1 VSPTQK
7 ERARKDKPGRPRSE
21 AARQAILE
29 AALGLVQAEGY
40 AKVSVEGIAT
50 RAGVGK
56 QTIYR
61 WWPGKAQVILEALS
75 TSAASDVEVPDT
87 GSLREDL
94 EVWLR
99 STFRAGR
106 REPYRSVLPALMAAA
121 QLDPD
126 FAAVFRGE
134 FLAER
139 RRILQTMLERAH
151 ERGEWSSE
159 LRFETLLDVVFGVL
173 WYRLLVRYSP
183 LDKRLADELTDVILN
198 ARRKS
203 RAAS

>member
-1 VSPTQK
+1 VLSSSRR
-7 ERARKDKPGRPRSE
+7 EKPGRPRSE
-21 AARQAILE
+21 TARNAILE
-29 AALGLVQAEGY
+29 AALELVQAEGY
-40 AKVSVEGIAT
+40 AKLSVEGIAA

-75 TSAASDVEVPDT
+75 TAATGDVESPDT

-94 EVWLR
+94 RIWLR

-126 FAAVFRGE
+126 FAAAFRGE
-134 FLAER
+134 FIADRRKILA
-139 RRILQTMLERAH
+139 TMLERAE

-159 LRFETLLDVVFGVL
+159 LRLETLLDLVFGVL
-173 WYRLLVRYSP
+173 WYRLLVGYSP
-183 LDKRLADELTDVILN
+183 LDTRLADELTDLI
-198 ARRKS
+198 
-203 RAAS
+203 AS

>member
-1 VSPTQK
+1 VSSTQRELVRK
-7 ERARKDKPGRPRSE
+7 EKPGRPRSE

-29 AALGLVQAEGY
+29 AAVGLVQSEGY
-40 AKVSVEGIAT
+40 AKLSVEGIAA

-61 WWPGKAQVILEALS
+61 WWPGKAEVILEALS
-75 TSAASDVEVPDT
+75 TSATTDVEVPDT

-126 FAAVFRGE
+126 FAAVFRRE

-139 RRILQTMLERAH
+139 RGILQTMLERAQ

-159 LRFETLLDVVFGVL
+159 LRHETLLDIVFGVL
-173 WYRLLVRYSP
+173 WYRLLVGYSP

-198 ARRKS
+198 A
-203 RAAS
+203 A